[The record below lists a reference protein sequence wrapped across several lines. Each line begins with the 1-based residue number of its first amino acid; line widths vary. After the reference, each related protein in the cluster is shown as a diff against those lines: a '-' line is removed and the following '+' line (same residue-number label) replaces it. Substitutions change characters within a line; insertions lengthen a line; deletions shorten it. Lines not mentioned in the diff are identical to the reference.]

1 MKTATEP
8 IHYTERWQQAMTGES
23 AVINK
28 WRNDASA
35 TMYCDGLSM
44 LGAIEDLRR
53 HLLDRGF
60 VRCRSL

>member
-1 MKTATEP
+1 MKTAAEP

-28 WRNDASA
+28 WRNDVSA